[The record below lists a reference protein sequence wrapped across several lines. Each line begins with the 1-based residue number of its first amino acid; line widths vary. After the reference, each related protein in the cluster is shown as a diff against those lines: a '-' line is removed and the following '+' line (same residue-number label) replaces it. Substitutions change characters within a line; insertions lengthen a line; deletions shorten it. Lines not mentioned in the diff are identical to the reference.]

1 MMGFPVSPF
10 TGDGTGIAKI
20 KCENLKGNSECV
32 DGKKKRENERE
43 NWVWDELGQ
52 A

>member
-20 KCENLKGNSECV
+20 KCENLKGNKRM
-32 DGKKKRENERE
+32 DRWKKNERTR
-43 NWVWDELGQ
+43 
-52 A
+52 